1 MDSRSDLFP
10 SSGCCAINARC
21 DSFLSLTTKKNP
33 KRPRKHYKY
42 HVLVLRKESPGGRS
56 EEAKEGKAIGKG
68 SYGGSKPVLLFERL
82 NL

>member
-1 MDSRSDLFP
+1 MISFHNFYQDTWIQDL
-10 SSGCCAINARC
+10 IY
-21 DSFLSLTTKKNP
+21 SFLSLTTKKNP

-42 HVLVLRKESPGGRS
+42 YVLVLRKESPGGRS
-56 EEAKEGKAIGKG
+56 EEAKEGKARGEG

>member
-42 HVLVLRKESPGGRS
+42 HVLVLEKRAPEEEERS
-56 EEAKEGKAIGKG
+56 EGAQKSIETPSWNFIFFVFNLCL
-68 SYGGSKPVLLFERL
+68 VL
-82 NL
+82 

>member
-56 EEAKEGKAIGKG
+56 EEGK
-68 SYGGSKPVLLFERL
+68 SQRRWQLWRL
-82 NL
+82 KTGFIV

>member
-42 HVLVLRKESPGGRS
+42 HVLVLRKESPRGRS
-56 EEAKEGKAIGKG
+56 EGGEKPEERAVMEA
-68 SYGGSKPVLLFERL
+68 L
-82 NL
+82 NRFYCLSG